1 MTSLTAKAFR
11 QQVLKPAEGVFLF
24 HPRAMERLIEEQL
37 ADRLQ
42 GVSIPDLP
50 YYLMPRGDFL
60 YGLETENPEA
70 LSVIEGL
77 RLPSYIILLPS
88 PPAQDL
94 EPAAFDRLRHD
105 YWARSFEAE
114 VARAWQMARDDNQ
127 DSAQQGAAALKGLI
141 GRHAFAEIRDVLDRD
156 GMILPVWDDGPVVR
170 AFVALIARL
179 RWFAPGAR
187 GLFFPGIR
195 NWTRVDAWM
204 LAGGVDLPPP
214 LVDGRLPM
222 LLNRSRPDGAASHP
236 GMGPLLPT
244 ALPYGRSDPDRVRAL
259 VAQRA
264 RHQSPV
270 TPRNAADAHESP
282 SERID
287 PRLQSRCIDA
297 LHQGTRLRRRRG
309 WIAEAGNWVAD
320 LLSRLSGRV
329 LFSPLLEPLLS
340 RRARTG
346 GGLWIGAGLGLF
358 SHAIRA
364 SQRADLEGRFATAL
378 LHQANARR
386 LARRINRRCPEAM
399 RRIADSIAVREIA
412 AEESLAQELAAK
424 WKLDSAGAEEL
435 GALVHRLAV
444 EDRGDTIS
452 PPARAL
458 LGHLQALLRENRSD
472 QFRLRPVHWLIHL
485 GRTRIRQILPFQWLL
500 RSLRSLEAARNR
512 LDELPWSL
520 EDLQRFS
527 ELLDMLTAQVAAR
540 LDAQLTPRL
549 EWAMREADFI
559 PRNHRENVA
568 AHKMRAEL
576 LDVIKRRRGLKFTDV
591 RDIVA
596 RNILRLP
603 DPTLSELIRGDRLGR
618 FDRAAARALPGVY
631 RPGELYIK
639 GLQQLGA
646 PLFGTGTGRAITR
659 HLLLP
664 FGVAWLLL
672 KSIDLLLGYVPWLT
686 DGLQLTSALSVTLI
700 GTAVNIGIYTGIGR
714 HLAVELWHGGWA
726 VLRFI
731 LYDGARRLLRW
742 GPIAAL
748 LGTTLVRG
756 LGRNLVE
763 PLLIGILPLAP
774 IIALAVLVEEV
785 PIEPGLWL
793 LGLAF
798 ALGTL
803 ARNTPAGRRFLDNLA
818 TGTGRI
824 LRRLNQALL
833 VGLIQQ
839 LLYWFK
845 EISRRFSQALS
856 RVDEALTHH
865 LGEHWL
871 SLGLKALLTPLWRL
885 SEAVM
890 QFYITVLVEPQ
901 VNPIKHFPIV
911 TIGHKIMLPFLPAIT
926 GALVAVTDSF
936 LPKLIAFPLVTITIM
951 LLPGLFGFLVWEL
964 KENWKLYQA
973 NHSRA
978 LAGADDIDGSET
990 ARVAATAIE
999 PAIVGDHGETLRGL
1013 LTRGFHGGA
1022 LPKAF
1027 DRLRRVIRAELRDQ
1041 AAYSKRL
1048 RTGQRRLQELE
1059 HTLAVFVERELAFPL
1074 RERTLDP
1081 TCTLHR
1087 IATGTPRLATNLV
1100 ALTVDIY
1107 PDPARDAAT
1116 GAPDAAQ
1123 PLTLQLCIW
1132 RQTTRLGLEIGVSGR
1147 LDRLGRRCWQMI
1159 GEDLRVFVQRAG
1171 ADPTLDG
1178 GDALAALPA

>member
-1 MTSLTAKAFR
+1 MTTLTAKAFR
-11 QQVLKPAEGVFLF
+11 QGVLKPAEGIFLF
-24 HPRAMERLIEEQL
+24 HPRAIERLIEEQQ

-42 GVSIPDLP
+42 GVSIPELP

-60 YGLETENPEA
+60 DGLETENPEA

-77 RLPSYIILLPS
+77 RLPNYVILLPS
-88 PPAQDL
+88 PPSQDL

-127 DSAQQGAAALKGLI
+127 DRSELGAAALKSLV
-141 GRHAFAEIRDVLDRD
+141 GRHAFAEIREVLDRD
-156 GMILPVWDDGPVVR
+156 GLILPIWDDDQVIR
-170 AFVALIARL
+170 AFVALIVRL

-187 GLFFPGIR
+187 GLFFPAIR
-195 NWTRVDAWM
+195 DWPRVDAWM

-222 LLNRSRPDGAASHP
+222 LLNRSRPDGAASRP
-236 GMGPLLPT
+236 GTGPLLPT
-244 ALPYGRSDPDRVRAL
+244 ALPYGRTDPDRVRAL
-259 VAQRA
+259 VDQRGRDQSLVKPRGTGSTQRA
-264 RHQSPV
+264 
-270 TPRNAADAHESP
+270 A
-282 SERID
+282 SERLD
-287 PRLQSRCIDA
+287 PRLQSRCIEA
-297 LHQGTRLRRRRG
+297 LHEGTRLRRRRG
-309 WIAEAGNWVAD
+309 WLVETGAWLAA
-320 LLSRLSGRV
+320 RLTRVSGRV

-340 RRARTG
+340 RRTGRG
-346 GGLWIGAGLGLF
+346 GGLWIEAGLGLF
-358 SHAIRA
+358 SQAIRA
-364 SQRADLEGRFATAL
+364 GQRADLEGRFATAL
-378 LHQANARR
+378 LHLANARR
-386 LARRINRRCPEAM
+386 LAQRINRRCPEAM
-399 RRIADSIAVREIA
+399 RRIDDSIGAREIA
-412 AEESLAQELAAK
+412 AEESLAGQLAAK
-424 WKLDSAGAEEL
+424 WKLDPTGAEEL

-444 EDRGDTIS
+444 EDRGDTTS
-452 PPARAL
+452 PPARAM
-458 LGHLQALLRENRSD
+458 LGHLEALLRENRSD
-472 QFRLRPVHWLIHL
+472 QFRLRPGHWLIHL
-485 GRTRIRQILPFQWLL
+485 GRTPIRQILPFQSLL
-500 RSLRSLEAARNR
+500 RSLRSLEAIRNR
-512 LDELPWSL
+512 LEELTWAL
-520 EDLQRFS
+520 EDLDRFS
-527 ELLDMLTAQVAAR
+527 TLLATLTARVTTR

-568 AHKMRAEL
+568 AHKMRCEL

-603 DPTLSELIRGDRLGR
+603 DPTLTEIIHGDRLGR
-618 FDRAAARALPGVY
+618 FDQAAARALPGVY

-639 GLQQLGA
+639 GLQQLGSL
-646 PLFGTGTGRAITR
+646 LFGTDTGRAITR

-664 FGVAWLLL
+664 FGAAWLLL
-672 KSIDLLLGYVPWLT
+672 KSVDLLLKYVPELAS
-686 DGLQLTSALSVTLI
+686 GLHLTSVVSVALI
-700 GTAVNIGIYTGIGR
+700 GTAANVGLYTGIGR
-714 HLAVELWHGGWA
+714 HLAVQLWRGGWGL
-726 VLRFI
+726 LRFV
-731 LYDGARRLLRW
+731 LYDGLRRLLRW
-742 GPIAAL
+742 GPVATL
-748 LGTTLVRG
+748 LGTTVVRG
-756 LGRNLVE
+756 LGRNLVQ

-793 LGLAF
+793 FGLAF

-818 TGTGRI
+818 SGTGRV

-839 LLYWFK
+839 MLYWFK
-845 EISRRFSQALS
+845 EISRQFSQVLS
-856 RVDEALTHH
+856 RVDEALAHH

-871 SLGLKALLTPLWRL
+871 SLGIKALLTPLWRL

-926 GALVAVTDSF
+926 STLVVVTDSF
-936 LPKLIAFPLVTITIM
+936 MPKLIAYPLVTITIM

-973 NHSRA
+973 NHGWA
-978 LAGADDIDGSET
+978 LAAADGTDGADT
-990 ARVAATAIE
+990 ASRVETAIE
-999 PAIVGDHGETLRGL
+999 PAIVGEHGETLRGL

-1022 LPKAF
+1022 IPKGF

-1041 AAYSKRL
+1041 APYTKRL
-1048 RTGQRRLQELE
+1048 RTRQRRLQELE
-1059 HTLAVFVERELAFPL
+1059 HTLAIFIERELAFAL

-1081 TCTLHR
+1081 TCTLYR
-1087 IATGTPRLATNLV
+1087 IVTGTPRLATNLV

-1107 PDPARDAAT
+1107 PDPARDPAVGT
-1116 GAPDAAQ
+1116 PDAGQ

-1132 RQTTRLGLEIGVSGR
+1132 RQTPRLGLEIGLSGR
-1147 LDRLGRRCWQMI
+1147 LDRLGRRCWSKI
-1159 GEDLRVFVQRAG
+1159 DEDIRVFAQRAG
-1171 ADPTLDG
+1171 ADPAIDG
-1178 GDALAALPA
+1178 RDALAVLPA